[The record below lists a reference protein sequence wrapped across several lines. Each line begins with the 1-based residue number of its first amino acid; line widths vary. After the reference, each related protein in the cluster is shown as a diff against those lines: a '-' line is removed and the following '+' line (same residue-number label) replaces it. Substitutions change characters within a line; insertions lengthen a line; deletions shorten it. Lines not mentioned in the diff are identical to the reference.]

1 MCAPFILSNM
11 KNNLFEKLVG
21 SWSLVEMIEV
31 SLDGGEITYPMG
43 IKPKGLIIYN
53 HDGFM
58 SAQIMSADSENFD
71 TKNNAAYL
79 AYSGPFQ
86 TDDEKET
93 VSHTM
98 YISLFENWRNQI
110 QIRKVLFKDGLLHLE
125 TEQPFMYNSR
135 LVTHKL
141 TWKRIEQSI
150 KTINH

>member
-1 MCAPFILSNM
+1 M
-11 KNNLFEKLVG
+11 VG

-53 HDGFM
+53 RDGFM

-98 YISLFENWRNQI
+98 YFSFLKIGETRHKSEKF
-110 QIRKVLFKDGLLHLE
+110 LFKDGLLHLE